1 MDEKKADRVQ
11 VPKVHTNYIDFNLI
25 AWEMSKEK
33 DRVRYQE
40 LLKEKEYD
48 FLLLLFLLQ
57 QEKNKV
63 NGEEIEI
70 NWGKQE

>member
-1 MDEKKADRVQ
+1 
-11 VPKVHTNYIDFNLI
+11 
-25 AWEMSKEK
+25 MSKEK

-70 NWGKQE
+70 NWGK